1 MRVENKTS
9 EIEPVREISA
19 TELKDSIVSGKLH
32 AFNVVRPHREAA
44 KGRGP
49 RAALLAAGIIG
60 MNASGKERWIE
71 DARLEALLGNCK
83 STLTSF
89 RSGVKCYIDFVGRNR
104 VSMNIFVPIS
114 LSCCADTCGKRAKYF
129 PPSLDMLLAWS
140 TLFRS
145 RDTFS
150 NYLSYVKT
158 ACLCVHAPVQAST
171 VT

>member
-1 MRVENKTS
+1 MRVGNKTS
-9 EIEPVREISA
+9 EIEPVPEISA

-49 RAALLAAGIIG
+49 RAALLAAGING

-89 RSGVKCYIDFVGRNR
+89 RSGVKCYIDFVGKARL
-104 VSMNIFVPIS
+104 STNITYSQIAFMLCRYLREEGQV
-114 LSCCADTCGKRAKYF
+114 F
-129 PPSLDMLLAWS
+129 PSES
-140 TLFRS
+140 
-145 RDTFS
+145 
-150 NYLSYVKT
+150 
-158 ACLCVHAPVQAST
+158 
-171 VT
+171 

>member
-49 RAALLAAGIIG
+49 RAALLAAGING

-89 RSGVKCYIDFVGRNR
+89 RSGVKCYIDFVGKTRL
-104 VSMNIFVPIS
+104 STNITCSQIAFV
-114 LSCCADTCGKRAKYF
+114 LCRYLREEGQVF
-129 PPSLDMLLAWS
+129 PSES
-140 TLFRS
+140 
-145 RDTFS
+145 
-150 NYLSYVKT
+150 
-158 ACLCVHAPVQAST
+158 
-171 VT
+171 